1 MINLELSPEQDLIKK
16 TAKDFAQKHLS
27 PGVIERDEKSIFPS
41 SQVEALGQLGFMGM
55 MVPEKW
61 GGAGLDTI
69 SYTLAIE
76 EIAAVELATST
87 IMSVNNSLVCQ
98 ALLDWVND
106 LQKKKYLVPL
116 ASGLKLG
123 AYSLSEPESGS
134 DARKMKTYAEKVGK

>member
-61 GGAGLDTI
+61 GRWFRYNFLH
-69 SYTLAIE
+69 
-76 EIAAVELATST
+76 
-87 IMSVNNSLVCQ
+87 
-98 ALLDWVND
+98 
-106 LQKKKYLVPL
+106 
-116 ASGLKLG
+116 ASN
-123 AYSLSEPESGS
+123 
-134 DARKMKTYAEKVGK
+134 